1 MTIRFHSLPAWPP
14 IIGAWRN
21 GLRMPGK
28 LNYPAI
34 VKRFEAE
41 LVELKADNIVIE
53 SGHSDSDLRLDG
65 HLKQTAKPPRFPGV
79 IVRLY
84 AGVSHGAPGDAK
96 KPLGPLWFHCNTYDD
111 WQGNL
116 WAIAMTMERLRAIAA
131 YGTAT
136 EAEIYALFADH
147 SPQASERDEE
157 TAAGD
162 TGKKQSRASRAKQSA
177 ANDAAPDFRRPA
189 PPRSEDPVKLNAARV
204 LLREAAEDDDPQ
216 FARIMLGDPALAKRV
231 FVAATMKAHP
241 DLDGTDSR
249 MRTVKEAWE
258 VLSA

>member
-1 MTIRFHSLPAWPP
+1 MTIRFRSLPSWTP
-14 IIGAWRN
+14 IPGAWRN

-28 LNYPAI
+28 LNYPSI
-34 VKRFEAE
+34 VKRFETE
-41 LVELKADNIVIE
+41 LSELKAVNVSIE
-53 SGHSDSDLRLDG
+53 SGHSSDDLRLDG

-79 IVRLY
+79 IVRLH
-84 AGVSHGAPGDAK
+84 ANVSHGAPGDAK
-96 KPLGPLWFHCNTYDD
+96 KPLGPLWFYCSTYDD
-111 WQGNL
+111 WQANL

-136 EAEIYALFADH
+136 EAEIYALFADE
-147 SPQASERDEE
+147 SPQASERDENP
-157 TAAGD
+157 TGD
-162 TGKKQSRASRAKQSA
+162 TGKKQSRASRAKQSTA
-177 ANDAAPDFRRPA
+177 SNPGPDFHRPA

-241 DLDGTDSR
+241 DLDGTDTR
-249 MRTVKEAWE
+249 MRTVKEEWE